1 MSLSPLTM
9 TTTTLESLYFTRRNF
24 LDIRIGLELGRC
36 FGSGLSQPDCHYL
49 LLLLDVAVETTCRH
63 RDDRRYDG
71 ATVNT
76 LDRRTV
82 RMSCGHWMIACSLP

>member
-49 LLLLDVAVETTCRH
+49 LLLLVLDVAVETTRRH

-71 ATVNT
+71 EYIGQTDGANVVWS
-76 LDRRTV
+76 LDDRV
-82 RMSCGHWMIACSLP
+82 